1 MVSDENLFL
10 FKYDSLILFFKE
22 VNLFGLDLVCND
34 NRIKYQLYYIV
45 NELLDVLNFVVDCEL
60 NRKCRELLYIFIFVD
75 ESIDILNI

>member
-45 NELLDVLNFVVDCEL
+45 NELLDVLNFVVDCEV
-60 NRKCRELLYIFIFVD
+60 NRKCREFLYIFIFVD